1 MNRGL
6 ACIALG
12 GLLPLAALGHAKL
25 LSTVPAM
32 GEQLAVAPKRMTL
45 QFNEAV
51 QIGVLKL
58 SADGKDIPIELGGGT
73 AAAGA
78 APAGTAPASA
88 SAASTVGASTV
99 TVELPALA
107 PATYRVQ
114 WSALTVDDGHV
125 VKGTF
130 SFVVVAG
137 AR

>member
-1 MNRGL
+1 MKRAL

-45 QFNEAV
+45 RFNEAV

-73 AAAGA
+73 A
-78 APAGTAPASA
+78 PASA
-88 SAASTVGASTV
+88 AGASTV

>member
-1 MNRGL
+1 MKWI
-6 ACIALG
+6 ACVVLG
-12 GLLPLAALGHAKL
+12 GLLPLAAVGHAKL

-32 GEQLAVAPKRMTL
+32 GEQLAAAPKQMTL

-58 SADGKDIPIELGGGT
+58 SADGKDIPIELDHGT
-73 AAAGA
+73 AAA
-78 APAGTAPASA
+78 SK
-88 SAASTVGASTV
+88 V
-99 TVELPALA
+99 TVALPALA
-107 PATYRVQ
+107 PANYRVQ

-130 SFVVVAG
+130 SFVVTG